1 VAHEDSG
8 MTVTT
13 MGGTK
18 AGPLAELTS
27 VLRQRL
33 DRSMR
38 ASRLPKYL
46 QVIRV
51 LEEMVA
57 DGTLLPGQQ
66 LPSETAFAAATRVS
80 LGTVQKAL
88 TQLNRDGLV
97 SREPGR
103 GTFVRRASAELRGLW
118 HFRFIGG
125 DGRVLPVFPRVTAI
139 EAVQSAG
146 PWSRFLD
153 GRDGCICVTRSVDVD
168 GQFRVLSKFYVR
180 SATCGPLLDATPE
193 QLEGVHLRDYVRE
206 HFGVE
211 TARVIEEVGCEV
223 LPGAVAAEIDAL
235 DGSLGLVCRIRA
247 YGYKDEPAY
256 FHLLYVPPGAAPLE
270 MRERKP

>member
-1 VAHEDSG
+1 
-8 MTVTT
+8 MTVTMT
-13 MGGTK
+13 IGMK
-18 AGPLAELTS
+18 ADPQTELTS

-51 LEEMVA
+51 LEDMVA

-88 TQLNRDGLV
+88 TQLDRHGLV

-118 HFRFIGG
+118 HFRFVGR

-139 EAVQSAG
+139 ESAAAVG
-146 PWSRFLD
+146 PWSRFL
-153 GRDGCICVTRSVDVD
+153 GNRGGCICVTRLVDVD
-168 GQFRVLSKFYVR
+168 GQFQALSKFYVR
-180 SATCGPLLDATPE
+180 AATCGPLLDATPE
-193 QLEGVHLRDYVRE
+193 QLDGVHLRDYVRE

-211 TARVIEEVGCEV
+211 TARVIEEVSCEV
-223 LPGAVAAEIDAL
+223 LPGAVAAEIGAPDR
-235 DGSLGLVCRIRA
+235 GHGLVCQIRA

-256 FHLLYVPPGAAPLE
+256 FHILYVPPGASPLE